1 VTRFSSPVDNDLV
14 RLLRSSGPSLTIA
27 LIAEM
32 VKAGISPAAARQRI
46 ARAGDSVTRLAGLRF
61 AHNARF
67 FFLSEQFGRP
77 SFWKAIENACK
88 SHGQS
93 YWGAIIGLKARGGA
107 FPLKLFP
114 GLCGAPL
121 ARKGQL
127 SPERIIERLQAIH
140 MVEQIT
146 DEATGERF
154 IAFQPLQYRTAKLS
168 HIRAQLA
175 AEDVVLHGMKEW
187 CRRLGL
193 ASFERVRLR
202 GDEEPPVVSSITW
215 DFSGPSYARP
225 LAQPLKG
232 TLRPGFIVAD
242 VNLGK
247 ILDADEVAHFVRKHD
262 LAAGPLNVAPI
273 MPFLVADGF
282 TATGFSLARQ
292 KGILATTT
300 AQMFGEEVAKALRD
314 LINLLSNAGATAAM
328 NPEHLE
334 RVMGSL
340 TKIEGAAHN
349 LRGHLFELAVGALVK
364 DVEGGYLRAGD
375 EVRDALTRRSAE
387 IDVLLDMP
395 DDKGVLII
403 ECKSKSP
410 TSCIGLPEIQ
420 KWREDRVPLLR
431 DILRSRSAYAAKKL
445 TFELWTNAPIAGA
458 ELEWLESHRAE
469 EGCEIGWRDG
479 EAMKTYL
486 EKSTSK
492 SLNKI
497 MNEHYFRHALVRVT
511 PS

>member
-1 VTRFSSPVDNDLV
+1 MTRSSSPFDNDLV
-14 RLLRSSGPSLTIA
+14 RLIRGSGPSLTIT

-77 SFWKAIENACK
+77 AFWKAIEKACQ
-88 SHGQS
+88 SHGPS

-107 FPLKLFP
+107 FPLRLFP

-146 DEATGERF
+146 DEATGEAF
-154 IAFQPLQYRTAKLS
+154 IAFQPRQYRTAKLAQ
-168 HIRAQLA
+168 IRAQLA

-202 GDEEPPVVSSITW
+202 GEDESPVVSSITW

-247 ILDADEVAHFVRKHD
+247 VLDADEVAHFVRKHD
-262 LAAGPLNVAPI
+262 LASGPRNVAPI

-314 LINLLSNAGATAAM
+314 LINLLSNAGATAAV

-349 LRGHLFELAVGALVK
+349 LRGHLFELVVGALVK

-395 DDKGVLII
+395 DDKGVLVI

-410 TSCIGLPEIQ
+410 TSRIGLPEIQ

-431 DILRSRSAYAAKKL
+431 DILHSNAAYADKKL

-479 EAMKTYL
+479 EAMKAYL

-492 SLNKI
+492 SLIKI

-511 PS
+511 PA